1 VFDLAPDVVRAQN
14 AARRGRVVD
23 DAVVDRHIGHLRR
36 SLDPPGPGLLDEG
49 FNAVIV
55 LHDPVEIATVSLR
68 RVAS

>member
-1 VFDLAPDVVRAQN
+1 
-14 AARRGRVVD
+14 VD